1 MEFFGHEVHV
11 EMPVFDP
18 LRRGGPDRA
27 ELRPADFPRIVVK
40 LVEDLEESVHPVGA
54 GEDNPLVSVRVLH
67 QLGKFAQILRFVAFD
82 QRARGLA
89 GGAQDLSRGFLRSH
103 RRRTKNN
110 AARPEATKPRVPG
123 SGTVATWSKE
133 TL

>member
-67 QLGKFAQILRFVAFD
+67 QLGKFAQILGSLAFD
-82 QRARGLA
+82 QRHLVNIGPEVAQGAGQFRGTNPAA
-89 GGAQDLSRGFLRSH
+89 GHHDP
-103 RRRTKNN
+103 
-110 AARPEATKPRVPG
+110 AAG
-123 SGTVATWSKE
+123 
-133 TL
+133 